1 MIRRQRGGRDPR
13 EESTAEEGK
22 PEVVETAAEELSKAG
37 ADDSGERSGAD
48 TEEVGSGEV
57 AAESEEEPG
66 AALEEEPGAA
76 LEEEPTEE
84 QTAAQALAEL
94 EALKDRHLR
103 LAAEFENFRKRTSR
117 ERMELATI
125 AQAEL
130 VRRLLP
136 TLDDLARVAATPSET
151 TTVEA
156 LEKGIELILRNLEK
170 ELGDAGLARV
180 EASGARFDPEV
191 HQALMITEVGDV
203 ELDETVSEVLMEGYR
218 FRGRLARP
226 AQVVVQRYAPPPAE
240 ADEDAARDTG
250 D

>member
-57 AAESEEEPG
+57 AAES
-66 AALEEEPGAA
+66 EEEPGAA

>member
-1 MIRRQRGGRDPR
+1 LIRRQRGGRDPR

-57 AAESEEEPG
+57 AAES
-66 AALEEEPGAA
+66 EEEPGAA